1 MPAGHLRVRAAS
13 FLVVACLLGF
23 TGCASSDTPPAAE
36 PSSPILT
43 MELPPDVSATG
54 VVSAAVLLGTADI
67 ERAVSEGLVTPAEV
81 AEAEKALAEGTL
93 RYWVERAEAE

>member
-1 MPAGHLRVRAAS
+1 MAMAHLRVRAAS
-13 FLVVACLLGF
+13 LLIAVGLLGF
-23 TGCASSDTPPAAE
+23 TGCASSDTPPSAE

-43 MELPPDVSATG
+43 MELPADVSATG

-81 AEAEKALAEGTL
+81 AEAERALAEGTL
-93 RYWVERAEAE
+93 KYWVERAEVE